1 MSKVAIVSLS
11 LLDWSII
18 ILYLGFALGVGIYY
32 AKRAGRS
39 AEQYYLAGRTL
50 PWWVIG
56 TSMVATTF
64 AADTPLAITE
74 YLRVDGIWKNWFWW
88 NWLLSGLLGVFL
100 FSRLWRRSG
109 VLTDNE
115 ILELRYAGKPAAFL
129 RAYKAIHFGIIFNLI
144 VMGWVLESMSS
155 VLAVTVGLEKNT
167 AMWALVAIALAYAL
181 LSGFWGVV
189 VTDVVQFVIAMV
201 GAIILA
207 ILAVNHVGGMS
218 TLLDTLDH
226 AARERAPLAKRLVT
240 LEEEARISGED
251 LTQNAEVTALRED
264 LRKLPPVTD
273 KTTALFPARPK
284 DASFSEFILSPF
296 FYVLVLII
304 FMPWNHHGTDG
315 SGYIIQRMM
324 SAKNERH
331 ALLGTLWY
339 NLANYALRVWPW
351 IVVAL
356 VSLAMY
362 PDLVDYQDV
371 AGNKL
376 GDKAGYPLVMEKVL
390 GPGLIGLLIVSFLA
404 AFMSTIDSHLNWG
417 SSYLVNDVYRRFLVK
432 KRVESHYVFVGRL
445 LTVALMVAA
454 AVLSTQMA
462 SVSKAWEFVW
472 AMGAGIGSV
481 LILRWFWWRINAW
494 SEITALAVSFLLT
507 SAFQIIAYVQSG
519 NDDGVT
525 YQLFETLP
533 RLFFGIEWP
542 FHLQLLI
549 IVPISATA
557 WLGVTL
563 LTRPEPD
570 EHLRAFY
577 RRVQPGGI
585 WGVYRSEATDEEP
598 VAKYLVPNFIGGLLF
613 IYGATFGI
621 GYFVL
626 LQPVKGIFCTVLS
639 LTGFLIIWKTC
650 LGRLGKNDT
659 SQR

>member
-1 MSKVAIVSLS
+1 MSLS

-18 ILYLGFALGVGIYY
+18 VLYLVFALGVGIFY
-32 AKRAGRS
+32 ARRASQS

-50 PWWVIG
+50 PWWVLG

-74 YLRVDGIWKNWFWW
+74 YLREDGIWKNWFWW

-115 ILELRYAGKPAAFL
+115 VLEMRYSGKPAAFL

-155 VLAVTVGLEKNT
+155 VLAVTMGLEKNT
-167 AMWALVAIALAYAL
+167 AMWGLVAIALIYAL

-207 ILAVNHVGGMS
+207 VLAVQHVGGMS
-218 TLLDTLDH
+218 ALLEKLDS
-226 AARERAPLAKRLVT
+226 AAKERAPLVEQLEV
-240 LEEEARISGED
+240 LEEEAEEGGQD
-251 LTQNAEVTALRED
+251 LAENAEAQQIQEALS
-264 LRKLPPVTD
+264 KLPPVSD
-273 KTTALFPARPK
+273 KTTRLFPAPPQ
-284 DASFSEFILSPF
+284 DASFSDFILSPF

-324 SAKNERH
+324 SAKDERH

-339 NLANYALRVWPW
+339 NLANYAIRVWPW
-351 IVVAL
+351 IVVAM
-356 VSLAMY
+356 VSLVMY
-362 PDLVDYQDV
+362 PDLVGYRDI
-371 AGNKL
+371 AGNEL

-417 SSYLVNDVYRRFLVK
+417 SSYLVNDVYRRFFVRERDAK
-432 KRVESHYVFVGRL
+432 HYVFAGRVI
-445 LTVALMVAA
+445 TVALMFVA

-462 SVSKAWEFVW
+462 SVSKAWDFVW
-472 AMGAGIGSV
+472 AMGAGIGLV

-494 SEITALAVSFLLT
+494 SEITALATSFTIT
-507 SAFQIIAYVQSG
+507 SGFQITAYVQSLG
-519 NDDGVT
+519 DDEVT
-525 YQLFETLP
+525 YKLFETLP
-533 RLFFGIEWP
+533 TFFGIEWP
-542 FHLQLLI
+542 FHLQLLV
-549 IVPISATA
+549 IVPAA
-557 WLGVTL
+557 FVVWLGVTL
-563 LTRPEPD
+563 LTRPEPED
-570 EHLRAFY
+570 RLRAFY
-577 RRVQPGGI
+577 QRVQPGGF
-585 WGVYRSEATDEEP
+585 WGPYQSANADLEP
-598 VAKYLVPNFIGGLLF
+598 VSKGLWVNFIGGLLF

-621 GYFVL
+621 GYFIL
-626 LQPVKGIFCTVLS
+626 LQPGKGALCTTLS
-639 LTGFLIIWKTC
+639 VAGFVIIWKAC
-650 LGRLGKNDT
+650 LSKLGGEE
-659 SQR
+659 RGA